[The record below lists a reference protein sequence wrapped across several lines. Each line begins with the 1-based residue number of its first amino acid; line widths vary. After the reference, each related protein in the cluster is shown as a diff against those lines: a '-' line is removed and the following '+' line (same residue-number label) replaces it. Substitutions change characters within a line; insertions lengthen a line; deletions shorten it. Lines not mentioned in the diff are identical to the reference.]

1 MWTAT
6 LDNPPCRQKG
16 LHDRIQLSSHNLKVG
31 KSTQLNTEICHSEWN
46 DKSVGFSSKPPSSA
60 NKEDDK
66 SISSYGC
73 DEKRPVKNPEP
84 GFHQGFLS
92 DFTQVNIQKITFK
105 NELMDHPAWWFLD
118 YGTFLLTLVISLL
131 IKVLICLPRTEIC
144 VKPCYTQR

>member
-1 MWTAT
+1 MRTAT

-31 KSTQLNTEICHSEWN
+31 KHSAQHRNLPQRVKRQKRWFLVRSRHRLQIRKMIN
-46 DKSVGFSSKPPSSA
+46 PFPAVVAMKKDQSRIQNQV
-60 NKEDDK
+60 
-66 SISSYGC
+66 SI
-73 DEKRPVKNPEP
+73 K
-84 GFHQGFLS
+84 GFLS

-131 IKVLICLPRTEIC
+131 IKVLICFPRTEIC
-144 VKPCYTQR
+144 VKPCYTH

>member
-1 MWTAT
+1 MAAMKK
-6 LDNPPCRQKG
+6 DQS
-16 LHDRIQLSSHNLKVG
+16 RIQNQV
-31 KSTQLNTEICHSEWN
+31 
-46 DKSVGFSSKPPSSA
+46 
-60 NKEDDK
+60 
-66 SISSYGC
+66 SI
-73 DEKRPVKNPEP
+73 K
-84 GFHQGFLS
+84 GFLS